1 MTGKSTM
8 KIEKIKLNKE
18 EIKAI
23 IAELIERFTDEDG
36 TQTVEFELNEIFGFN
51 PGLTDLTD
59 LMTCKA
65 ALNLYTECSDFDENN
80 QASVESRGVVKFD
93 LTFYH
98 NGDEVEANDDQI
110 YERIRR
116 YYEI

>member
-1 MTGKSTM
+1 M
-8 KIEKIKLNKE
+8 KIEKIKLSKE

-23 IAELIERFTDEDG
+23 IVELIERFSDEDG

-65 ALNLYTECSDFDENN
+65 VMNLHTECSDFDENG
-80 QASVESRGVVKFD
+80 QASVESRGVLSFS
-93 LTFYH
+93 LIFYH
-98 NGDEVEANDDQI
+98 NGNEVEANDEQI
-110 YERIRR
+110 YERINR